1 MNKRSMMMGLALSAA
16 VAVAAPAFA
25 AADISAHEGNWQA
38 VPEDS
43 KWTGGDNAALPAGFK
58 LVINLHFTP
67 NHLVYHSV
75 NTTNPDKPYVSDHES
90 SLDGTVSP
98 FPNQT
103 RFNQVSVKVTG
114 PNDMTVLK
122 MKDGDVVAGE
132 FWAFSADGKTAI
144 RRGVGKSPEG
154 KSHAY
159 EEHFVHVK

>member
-1 MNKRSMMMGLALSAA
+1 MKYQMMASIAA
-16 VAVAAPAFA
+16 AAAMATAAPAFA
-25 AADISAHEGNWQA
+25 ASISDHEGNWQA
-38 VPEDS
+38 VPGES
-43 KWTGGDNAALPAGFK
+43 AWAGSGAALPKGFK

-75 NTTNPDKPYVSDHES
+75 NTTDPAKPYISDHES
-90 SLDGTVSP
+90 SLDGAISP
-98 FPNQT
+98 FPNQS

-132 FWAFSADGKTAI
+132 FWEFSADGKTAI